1 MKIIFNFNNAKL
13 NQMEST
19 LDNIR
24 ETQKQLW
31 NKFSPGWQKW
41 HQLTE
46 EFTHKVTETMI
57 HDLQLK
63 KTDTVLDIAGG
74 TGDPALKIA
83 AIVTEGNVICTDQA
97 EGMLAIAKKKAEDRK
112 IKNFTTQL
120 AGVSNLPFEDAT
132 FNAVSCRYGFMFFPD
147 MALAAQEMARV
158 LKPGGHLTT
167 AVWDGPQ
174 KNYWITIVMDTIKKY
189 LPIEPPA
196 PGAPGIFRC
205 AEEGAMKKIFTGVGL
220 KNITET
226 QVAITLTAG
235 TAETYW
241 DYIYEIAAPVSMALS
256 KTDKDTNNKIKDEV
270 INKVNEKFGKGKVN
284 IPASTIVI
292 SGEK

>member
-1 MKIIFNFNNAKL
+1 M
-13 NQMEST
+13 QST

-24 ETQKQLW
+24 DTQKQLW

-41 HQLTE
+41 HQFTE

-147 MALAAQEMARV
+147 MTLAAQEMARV

-174 KNYWITIVMDTIKKY
+174 KNYWITVTMDTIKKY

-205 AEEGAMKKIFTGVGL
+205 AEEGAMKKIFTGAGL

-226 QVAITLTAG
+226 QVTIILNAG

-256 KTDKDTNNKIKDEV
+256 KTDKDTKDKIKDQV

-284 IPASTIVI
+284 IPASTIVV

>member
-19 LDNIR
+19 LDNTR

-174 KNYWITIVMDTIKKY
+174 KNYWITVTMDTIKKY
-189 LPIEPPA
+189 LPIEPPP

-205 AEEGAMKKIFTGVGL
+205 AEEGAMKKIFTEVGL

-226 QVAITLTAG
+226 QVAITLNAG

-241 DYIYEIAAPVSMALS
+241 NYIYEIAAPVSMALS

>member
-1 MKIIFNFNNAKL
+1 M
-13 NQMEST
+13 QSPS
-19 LDNIR
+19 DNIR

-31 NKFSPGWQKW
+31 NKFSPGWEKW
-41 HQLTE
+41 DQLTE
-46 EFTHKVTETMI
+46 EFTHKVSETMI

-63 KTDTVLDIAGG
+63 KTYTVLDIAGG

-83 AIVTEGNVICTDQA
+83 AIVTEGKVIFTDQA
-97 EGMLAIAKKKAEDRK
+97 EGMLAIAKKKAEEQK
-112 IKNFTTQL
+112 IKNFTTQVTE
-120 AGVSNLPFEDAT
+120 VSNLPFEDAT

-174 KNYWITIVMDTIKKY
+174 KNYWITVTMDTIKKY

-205 AEEGAMKKIFTGVGL
+205 AEEGVMKKIFTGAGL

-226 QVAITLTAG
+226 QVAITLNAG

-256 KTDKDTNNKIKDEV
+256 KTDKDTKNKIKDEV

>member
-174 KNYWITIVMDTIKKY
+174 KNYWITVTMDTIKKY
-189 LPIEPPA
+189 LPIEPPP

-205 AEEGAMKKIFTGVGL
+205 AEEGAMKKIFTEVGL

-226 QVAITLTAG
+226 QVAITLNAG

-241 DYIYEIAAPVSMALS
+241 NYIYEIAAPVSMALS

>member
-1 MKIIFNFNNAKL
+1 
-13 NQMEST
+13 MEST

-46 EFTHKVTETMI
+46 EFTHKVSETMI

-63 KTDTVLDIAGG
+63 KTHAVLDIAGG

-97 EGMLAIAKKKAEDRK
+97 EGMLAIAKKKAEEQK
-112 IKNFTTQL
+112 IKNLTTRL
-120 AGVSNLPFEDAT
+120 AEVSNLPFEDAT

-147 MALAAQEMARV
+147 MVLAAQEMARV

-174 KNYWITIVMDTIKKY
+174 KNYWITAIMDTIKKY

-205 AEEGAMKKIFTGVGL
+205 AEEGVMKKIFTGAGL
-220 KNITET
+220 KNVTET
-226 QVAITLTAG
+226 QVDITLNAG

-256 KTDKDTNNKIKDEV
+256 KTDNDTKNKIKDEV
-270 INKVNEKFGKGKVN
+270 VNKVNEKFGKGKVN

>member
-1 MKIIFNFNNAKL
+1 
-13 NQMEST
+13 MEST
-19 LDNIR
+19 LNNIR

-46 EFTHKVTETMI
+46 EFTHKVSETMI

-74 TGDPALKIA
+74 TGDPALKVA
-83 AIVTEGNVICTDQA
+83 AIVTEGTVICTDQA
-97 EGMLAIAKKKAEDRK
+97 EGMLVIAKKKAEEQK
-112 IKNFTTQL
+112 IKNFTTQF
-120 AGVSNLPFEDAT
+120 AEVSNLPFEDAT

-174 KNYWITIVMDTIKKY
+174 KNYWITVTMDTIKKY
-189 LPIEPPA
+189 LSIEPPA

-205 AEEGAMKKIFTGVGL
+205 AEEGVMKKIFTGAGL

-226 QVAITLTAG
+226 QVAITLNAG

-256 KTDKDTNNKIKDEV
+256 KTDKVTKNKIKDEV